1 MNKMFNSL
9 FKPSMAKIHLKIY
22 TFQEE
27 LKLSKCFL
35 PAENNCLST
44 VNLTQKKIKP
54 IPKKI
59 DKFFLQLRGGDQSTN
74 LLDHFKK
81 LDFSV

>member
-1 MNKMFNSL
+1 ME
-9 FKPSMAKIHLKIY
+9 KIHLKIY

-59 DKFFLQLRGGDQSTN
+59 YKFFYNCEVVIKAQIY
-74 LLDHFKK
+74 
-81 LDFSV
+81 